1 MSAKTKM
8 STQVVLDPFSL
19 KVLNNFSAI
28 NNSLVVKS
36 GTELR
41 TMTEGKTVLAEAN
54 VPNTFPVDFA
64 IYDLRQML
72 NFVSTLFDKP
82 TMSFN
87 QDFVEI
93 SSGNDVTKIF
103 YCKPDL
109 VSAPTKRITMP
120 SEEVSLTLSEDNLK
134 KIMKAASILGVDDI
148 CFSSSDDNV
157 VVSVLD
163 KQNSATNTWSTKIN
177 GEFSSEFKVYLKIS
191 NLKILDGEYSI
202 SISKAGI
209 TCFRYQA
216 SDDLKYYIAAE
227 KDSKFD

>member
-1 MSAKTKM
+1 MSTKTK
-8 STQVVLDPFSL
+8 TQVILDPFTL
-19 KVLNNFSAI
+19 KVLTNFSSI

-36 GTELR
+36 GNELR

-82 TMSFN
+82 TMTFN
-87 QDFVEI
+87 ADHVEI
-93 SSGNDVTKIF
+93 SSGKDLTKIY

-120 SEEVSLTLSEDNLK
+120 SEEVQLTLSEETLK
-134 KIMKAASILGVDDI
+134 KVMKASSILGVDDI
-148 CFSSSDDNV
+148 CFSSTDNDEV
-157 VVSVLD
+157 IVSVLD
-163 KQNSATNTWSTKIN
+163 KQNSATNTWSSKTS
-177 GEFSSEFKVYLKIS
+177 GSFSSEFKVFLKIS
-191 NLKILDGEYSI
+191 NLKILEGEYNI

-209 TCFRYQA
+209 TCFTHTA
-216 SDDLKYYIAAE
+216 SGDLKYYIAVE